1 VTNTALIAD
10 NNVNIFS
17 PSKVNVSQCT
27 SRTIKLNRDIYKF
40 ILDIASKISYTN
52 SVVNKDTV
60 ILKPKLQF
68 LNYSYYPVSIN
79 PGIDIIIDNF
89 NDINICYFQVNNT
102 TNNTPIVVRHND
114 STTTFKA
121 DNVVII
127 IHNDI
132 IKIQI
137 YYKMTFDYDVESSI
151 ITDCFFETNLVGTFD
166 SNYSTY
172 VNNNYVLQ
180 DIFVLD
186 PVTSTVITLN
196 KMYTNHQL
204 NMITKFKNRVNK
216 LIKNENEQIYKN
228 SVLNDVVSIL
238 ERKDITE
245 KDLIDIN
252 DKLDKATKDMSSSP
266 TFLENMMKIISWNQS
281 MMISGA

>member
-1 VTNTALIAD
+1 MASKYTLLSAEIYDHTEIENYYTRSPNVTNTALIAD

-40 ILDIASKISYTN
+40 ILDIASKILYTN

-151 ITDCFFETNLVGTFD
+151 ITDCFFEVEVYRSYAQLLIDYKKDKKGFIDTLCVVNTASLSTESFQCAFESHISEVILKAKARTEERID
-166 SNYSTY
+166 KYVADTYSK
-172 VNNNYVLQ
+172 LQ
-180 DIFVLD
+180 
-186 PVTSTVITLN
+186 T
-196 KMYTNHQL
+196 QL
-204 NMITKFKNRVNK
+204 IKDKFKEYINK
-216 LIKNENEQIYKN
+216 
-228 SVLNDVVSIL
+228 
-238 ERKDITE
+238 
-245 KDLIDIN
+245 
-252 DKLDKATKDMSSSP
+252 
-266 TFLENMMKIISWNQS
+266 
-281 MMISGA
+281 